1 MKYLALLRGINV
13 GGNNIIKKDA
23 LKACF
28 EAAGLKSVLTYIQS
42 GNILFSSDESDKQK
56 MAEGVQRELKKKLKN
71 HIEMVIF
78 TEEEY
83 SKMLAAAHKTW
94 GKDTD
99 QKHNALFLL
108 KDMSL
113 KEMEEAFPEI
123 NGDYEQV
130 SFAEGVVFWSGSK
143 EHYTKTSYVK
153 QLVKSPLYKQ
163 VTIRNSNTSFKLQGL
178 FERVE

>member
-1 MKYLALLRGINV
+1 MC
-13 GGNNIIKKDA
+13 KKN
-23 LKACF
+23 K
-28 EAAGLKSVLTYIQS
+28 E
-42 GNILFSSDESDKQK
+42 
-56 MAEGVQRELKKKLKN
+56 
-71 HIEMVIF
+71 
-78 TEEEY
+78 
-83 SKMLAAAHKTW
+83 
-94 GKDTD
+94 
-99 QKHNALFLL
+99 KHNALFLL